1 MRPFLSLSFPVYR
14 LANIGQV
21 LKTGLTPSA
30 SGSAYLELESPRTT
44 ADSFLSRPS
53 SLKITCTV
61 HGPRPLPR
69 SVPFSPHLL
78 LSANVKFAPFASRQR
93 RGYIR
98 DASERDLAIHV
109 ETALR
114 GLLISERWPKSGVDV
129 VLTVLEGE
137 DDGQL
142 VAMGNELHSEAGGLS
157 GWEMMSVLSGCI
169 TAASA
174 AITDAGIDCVD
185 LVSGGVAAILRPP
198 KHPGTSRHAEGSGE
212 SHVVQDPCPS
222 EHQDLA
228 AVCVVGYLRS
238 RDEVTEIWTRGDV
251 GSISLG
257 QLSVE
262 LERMVHQAVE
272 AAISSRL
279 VLEEALRES
288 AEFKLQEKALAEARV
303 VAQGKEPA

>member
-1 MRPFLSLSFPVYR
+1 MLHG
-14 LANIGQV
+14 LANISQV

-30 SGSAYLELESPRTT
+30 SGSAYFELESPSAT
-44 ADSFLSRPS
+44 ANSFLNRPS

-78 LSANVKFAPFASRQR
+78 LSANVKFALFASRHR

-129 VLTVLEGE
+129 ILTVLEGE
-137 DDGQL
+137 EDGPL
-142 VAMGNELHSEAGGLS
+142 GVTGNEVRGDGERLS
-157 GWEMMSVLSGCI
+157 GWGMMSVLSGCI

-185 LVSGGVAAILRPP
+185 LVSGGVAALVRPP
-198 KHPGTSRHAEGSGE
+198 KYPGKSRHKENGGGE
-212 SHVVQDPCPS
+212 LRIVQDPCPS
-222 EHQDLA
+222 DHQDLA

-238 RDEVTEIWTRGDV
+238 RDEVTEIWTRDNIAG
-251 GSISLG
+251 ISPQHDAL
-257 QLSVE
+257 V
-262 LERMVHQAVE
+262 LERLVDKAVE
-272 AAISSRL
+272 AAMSSRL
-279 VLEEALRES
+279 VLEEALREN
-288 AEFKLQEKALAEARV
+288 AVVKLHRKTLAEAPV
-303 VAQGKEPA
+303 GAKATESA